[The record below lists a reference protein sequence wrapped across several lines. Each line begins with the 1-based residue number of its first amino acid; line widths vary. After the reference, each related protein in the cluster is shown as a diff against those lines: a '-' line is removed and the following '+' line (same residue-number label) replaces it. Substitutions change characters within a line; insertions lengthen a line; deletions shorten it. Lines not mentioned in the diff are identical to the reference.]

1 MKTNAPHVNV
11 NEIFIMQLEPG
22 TVRLICLVFEYME
35 T

>member
-22 TVRLICLVFEYME
+22 TVRLICLVFDYME